1 MFRDKVVHTSPIL
14 RELLVLEHIE
24 RQLHRR
30 RRELKQQLAAAGVR
44 VVEREDTD
52 IDTMIRYVER
62 GWERQAVYMRPML
75 DAEAEGR
82 LRKVGLGRR

>member
-1 MFRDKVVHTSPIL
+1 MRVSSIL
-14 RELLVLEHIE
+14 RELLVLEYIE
-24 RQLHRR
+24 RQLYRR

-44 VVEREDTD
+44 FVEREDTEL
-52 IDTMIRYVER
+52 DTMIRYVER

-82 LRKVGLGRR
+82 LRRAGVGRR